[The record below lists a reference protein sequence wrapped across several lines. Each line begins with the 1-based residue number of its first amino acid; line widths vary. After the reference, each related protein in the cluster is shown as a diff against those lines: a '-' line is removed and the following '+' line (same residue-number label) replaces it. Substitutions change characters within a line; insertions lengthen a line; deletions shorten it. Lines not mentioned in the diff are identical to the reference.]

1 MSASS
6 AGAVTDLLRTLP
18 DMEPPADAWSRLR
31 AAQQPSL
38 LSASRLVWPSV
49 AAAACAA
56 VIAVGLL
63 VSNNASNT
71 PLPLVAASASAAD
84 AMGERGVSVTQAAD
98 LHRLRRQSRQ
108 LELRLAGLPRRSQM
122 VRADVAGMIAELQDQ
137 IAAVDYELQR
147 TSSVSASTARWP
159 SAAPAAI
166 YASDRAARYGPDE
179 LWGRRVRL
187 MSRLVSIRFA
197 EAGVAAY

>member
-63 VSNNASNT
+63 VSNDASNT
-71 PLPLVAASASAAD
+71 PVPLVAASASAAD
-84 AMGERGVSVTQAAD
+84 AMGERGVSVAQAAD
-98 LHRLRRQSRQ
+98 LHGLRRQSRQ

>member
-84 AMGERGVSVTQAAD
+84 AMGERGVSVAQAAD
-98 LHRLRRQSRQ
+98 LHGLRRQSRQ

>member
-71 PLPLVAASASAAD
+71 PVPLVAASASAAD
-84 AMGERGVSVTQAAD
+84 AMGERGVSVARAAD
-98 LHRLRRQSRQ
+98 LHGLRRQSRQ

-187 MSRLVSIRFA
+187 MSRLVGIRFA

>member
-6 AGAVTDLLRTLP
+6 ASEVTDLLRTLP

-84 AMGERGVSVTQAAD
+84 AMGERGVSVAQAAD
-98 LHRLRRQSRQ
+98 LHGLRRQSRQ

>member
-6 AGAVTDLLRTLP
+6 AGEVTDRLRTLP
-18 DMEPPADAWSRLR
+18 DMQPPADAWARLR

-56 VIAVGLL
+56 LIVVGLL

-71 PLPLVAASASAAD
+71 PVPVVAASASVAD
-84 AMGERGVSVTQAAD
+84 AMGERGASVAQAAD
-98 LHRLRRQSRQ
+98 LHGLRRQSRQ

-122 VRADVAGMIAELQDQ
+122 ARADVTGMIAELQDQ

>member
-71 PLPLVAASASAAD
+71 PVPLVAASASAAD
-84 AMGERGVSVTQAAD
+84 AMGERGVSVARAAD
-98 LHRLRRQSRQ
+98 LHGLRRQSRQ

>member
-56 VIAVGLL
+56 LIAVGLL

-71 PLPLVAASASAAD
+71 PVPLVAASASAAD
-84 AMGERGVSVTQAAD
+84 AMGERGVSVARAAD
-98 LHRLRRQSRQ
+98 LHGLRRQSRQ

-166 YASDRAARYGPDE
+166 YAPDRAARYEPDE

>member
-84 AMGERGVSVTQAAD
+84 AMGERGVSVAQAAD
-98 LHRLRRQSRQ
+98 LHGLRRQSRQ

-147 TSSVSASTARWP
+147 RSSVSASTARWP